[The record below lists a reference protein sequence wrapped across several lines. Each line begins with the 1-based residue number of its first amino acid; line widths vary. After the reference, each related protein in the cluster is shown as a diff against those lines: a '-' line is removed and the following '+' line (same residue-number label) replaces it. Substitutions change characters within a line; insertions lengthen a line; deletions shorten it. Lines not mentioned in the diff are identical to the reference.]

1 METLSLMGS
10 AAGKD
15 ALRVT
20 TAALWVVADAAA
32 FLLTDSFGFAA
43 APPAQHAAMV
53 NSYRYLNSDEHFDDQ
68 GIIVLLRLL
77 QGNSCEEREK
87 WWTEIRA
94 CRRRRQFACDATV
107 PVHTVFTAASEYQ
120 FMEHKAVVDR
130 VRWALRDRGLLV
142 FDAFR
147 AFNSSN
153 TGLLTCSELY
163 GGLDFL
169 GIPFTPEH
177 VYDLVRKV
185 ATYVDGL
192 ISYVEFRRAFQLSDE
207 ELESRVGGDAVAAA
221 ASATSTIESVPPK
234 AIPEIA
240 EQLSE
245 QQQTQQVP
253 VTEALLQN
261 FSVKTKPVP
270 SFSLVWNS
278 EDTQSHQ
285 QVSVWA
291 PTVRW
296 RAWRGCVC
304 SARSP
309 PLARQAIRSLIT
321 KNRVRVCLGHYA
333 SSGLHDPLKG
343 AAAATKKFLTI
354 ELTDMATLR
363 FRREKALQAVLD
375 RILPPPVRFKLVW
388 HLARGNKSLY
398 AWKPVA
404 PEQFVALGMVCT
416 TTDEPP
422 SAASIRCVPMRW
434 CALTTTRPTKVWD
447 DTGGGGGKAGSIW
460 TVNSMDMIAVVQ
472 GHDPPRDPS
481 YELNAMTF
489 LLEGLA

>member
-1 METLSLMGS
+1 MTDFCRFTFDRFRALVKDLASQFKKDEGRYYVLLSLEEAEHFRGFLHGRHGETLVPTE
-10 AAGKD
+10 AGTGKNEG
-15 ALRVT
+15 LREGEKHT

-77 QGNSCEEREK
+77 QANTCEEREK

-107 PVHTVFTAASEYQ
+107 PVHTVFTAANEYQ
-120 FMEHKAVVDR
+120 FMEHKAVVNR
-130 VRWALRDRGLLV
+130 IRWALRDRGLLV

-169 GIPFTPEH
+169 GIPFQPEQ

-207 ELESRVGGDAVAAA
+207 ELESRAGGDATASTVSAA
-221 ASATSTIESVPPK
+221 TTIESVPPK
-234 AIPEIA
+234 NIPEIA

-245 QQQTQQVP
+245 QQQQQQVP

-261 FSVKTKPVP
+261 FSVKIRPVP
-270 SFSLVWNS
+270 SFTLVWNS
-278 EDTQSHQ
+278 EDTQSHS

-291 PTVRW
+291 PTVR
-296 RAWRGCVC
+296 V
-304 SARSP
+304 
-309 PLARQAIRSLIT
+309 
-321 KNRVRVCLGHYA
+321 
-333 SSGLHDPLKG
+333 
-343 AAAATKKFLTI
+343 
-354 ELTDMATLR
+354 
-363 FRREKALQAVLD
+363 
-375 RILPPPVRFKLVW
+375 VRF
-388 HLARGNKSLY
+388 
-398 AWKPVA
+398 VA
-404 PEQFVALGMVCT
+404 Q
-416 TTDEPP
+416 
-422 SAASIRCVPMRW
+422 R
-434 CALTTTRPTKVWD
+434 
-447 DTGGGGGKAGSIW
+447 
-460 TVNSMDMIAVVQ
+460 
-472 GHDPPRDPS
+472 PPRHRRLSPVFPFA
-481 YELNAMTF
+481 L
-489 LLEGLA
+489 